1 MGVTL
6 AIPAR
11 VVVQFGRSV
20 GLHTMSSFTTSL
32 AAFGCV
38 VAGMLLGILGQFLLP
53 DHNRSSETKEVVR
66 LGMGLVGTTVALVLG
81 LLIASG
87 KGFYDTQN
95 SEITEV
101 AANVVLLDRVLVH
114 YGPETKEARG
124 LLRGSIAHLVD
135 LTSRQADKDTL
146 VSNPTGRG
154 GEALFDKLQELTPQN
169 DNQRLLQAQA
179 VGLAIKLGQTRWLVF
194 AQKSSS
200 VPMPLLAMLV
210 FWLIL
215 LFISFGLFVR
225 PNVTV
230 VSSLLISALAVC
242 GAIFLILEM
251 YQPYTG
257 LIRVSTAPL
266 QAALAQLGQ

>member
-1 MGVTL
+1 
-6 AIPAR
+6 
-11 VVVQFGRSV
+11 
-20 GLHTMSSFTTSL
+20 MSSFTTSL

-38 VAGMLLGILGQFLLP
+38 VAGMLLGFVCQLFLRE
-53 DHNRSSETKEVVR
+53 DHRSPETKEVVR
-66 LGMGLVGTTVALVLG
+66 LGLGLVGTTVALVLG

-95 SEITEV
+95 SELTEA
-101 AANVVLLDRVLVH
+101 AANVVLLERVLVH
-114 YGPETKEARG
+114 YGPETKEARM
-124 LLRGSIAHLVD
+124 LLRSSVAGLVD
-135 LTSRQADKDTL
+135 IAKSRAEMGVL
-146 VSNPTGRG
+146 RSNPTALR
-154 GEALFDKLQELTPQN
+154 GEAVFDKIQELSPQN
-169 DNQRLLQAQA
+169 DSQRLLQNQA
-179 VGLAIKLGQTRWLVF
+179 ISLAMKLGQTRWLVF
-194 AQKSSS
+194 AQQTAS

-210 FWLIL
+210 FWLTLI
-215 LFISFGLFVR
+215 FMSFGLFVR

>member
-1 MGVTL
+1 MG
-6 AIPAR
+6 A
-11 VVVQFGRSV
+11 
-20 GLHTMSSFTTSL
+20 FTTSL

-38 VAGMLLGILGQFLLP
+38 AVGMALGLLLQFLLP
-53 DHNRSSETKEVVR
+53 QHHRSPETKDVVR

-87 KGFYDTQN
+87 KSFYDTQN
-95 SEITEV
+95 TETTEV

-114 YGPETKEARG
+114 YGPETKEARE
-124 LLRGSIAHLVD
+124 LLRASVGRLVD
-135 LTSRQADKDTL
+135 LTGHQADIDALRSKPGAL
-146 VSNPTGRG
+146 S
-154 GEALFDKLQELTPQN
+154 GEALFDKIQELSPQT
-169 DNQRLLQAQA
+169 DSQHLLQSQA
-179 VGLAIKLGQTRWLVF
+179 LGLAIKLGQTRWLLF

-210 FWLIL
+210 FWLVL
-215 LFISFGLFVR
+215 LFMSFGLFVR

-257 LIRVSTAPL
+257 LIRVSIAPL

>member
-1 MGVTL
+1 
-6 AIPAR
+6 
-11 VVVQFGRSV
+11 
-20 GLHTMSSFTTSL
+20 MSPSTTSL

-38 VAGMLLGILGQFLLP
+38 VAGMLLGMLGQFLLP
-53 DHNRSSETKEVVR
+53 EHHRSPETREVVR

-101 AANVVLLDRVLVH
+101 AANVVLLDRVLAH

-124 LLRGSIAHLVD
+124 LLRGSIAHLLDV
-135 LTSRQADKDTL
+135 TGRRTEMDTL
-146 VSNPTGRG
+146 RSNPTALG
-154 GEALFDKLQELTPQN
+154 GEALFDKLQDLSPQN
-169 DNQRLLQAQA
+169 DRQRLLQNQA
-179 VGLAIKLGQTRWLVF
+179 LNLAIKLGQTRWLLF
-194 AQKSSS
+194 AQKTSS
-200 VPMPLLAMLV
+200 VPMPLLAIMV
-210 FWLIL
+210 FWLVL
-215 LFISFGLFVR
+215 LFMSFGLFVR

-251 YQPYTG
+251 YEPYTG
-257 LIRVSTAPL
+257 LIRVSTASL
-266 QAALAQLGQ
+266 QAAFAQLGQ

>member
-1 MGVTL
+1 MSPF
-6 AIPAR
+6 AI
-11 VVVQFGRSV
+11 
-20 GLHTMSSFTTSL
+20 TL

-38 VAGMLLGILGQFLLP
+38 AGGVLLGSLSQFLLP
-53 DHNRSSETKEVVR
+53 DHHRSPETREVVR
-66 LGMGLVGTTVALVLG
+66 LGMALVGTTVALVLG

-87 KGFYDTQN
+87 KSFYDTQN

-114 YGPETKEARG
+114 YGPETKDART
-124 LLRGSIAHLVD
+124 LLRSSIARLLE
-135 LTSRQADKDTL
+135 LTGPQADMNSVRSKPGSL
-146 VSNPTGRG
+146 S

-169 DNQRLLQAQA
+169 DNQRLLQTQA
-179 VGLAIKLGQTRWLVF
+179 VSLAIKLGQTRWLLF

-210 FWLIL
+210 FWLAL
-215 LFISFGLFVR
+215 LFLSFALFVR

-251 YQPYTG
+251 YEPYTG

-266 QAALAQLGQ
+266 QAALAQLAQ